1 MYVIFMFYVRN
12 FYVLCTVI
20 FVIFMFYV
28 RNFYVLCTLILYFM
42 YVNFVFINVNKF
54 IKLILA
60 KNLYYRITEFDLL
73 ICKKIILYSNNKKII
88 SYY

>member
-1 MYVIFMFYVRN
+1 MYGNFMFYIVIFMFYICN

-20 FVIFMFYV
+20 
-28 RNFYVLCTLILYFM
+28 LCFM

-73 ICKKIILYSNNKKII
+73 IFKKIILLYSNNKKII
-88 SYY
+88 SY

>member
-1 MYVIFMFYVRN
+1 MYSNFMFYIVIFMFYVRN
-12 FYVLCTVI
+12 FYVLRTVI
-20 FVIFMFYV
+20 
-28 RNFYVLCTLILYFM
+28 LCFM

-73 ICKKIILYSNNKKII
+73 IFKKIILLYSNNKKII
-88 SYY
+88 SY

>member
-1 MYVIFMFYVRN
+1 MYGNFMFYIVIFMFYVRN
-12 FYVLCTVI
+12 FYVLRMVI
-20 FVIFMFYV
+20 
-28 RNFYVLCTLILYFM
+28 LCFM

-73 ICKKIILYSNNKKII
+73 IFKKIILLYSNNKKII
-88 SYY
+88 SY